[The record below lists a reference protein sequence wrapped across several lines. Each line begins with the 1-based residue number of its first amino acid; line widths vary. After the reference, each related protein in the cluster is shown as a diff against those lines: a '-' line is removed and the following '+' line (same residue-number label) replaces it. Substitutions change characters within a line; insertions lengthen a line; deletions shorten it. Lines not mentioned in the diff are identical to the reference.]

1 MTAVTREQAFTHDRN
16 TGMTRIVL
24 RRRRLLH
31 GVALAAGVAMPALS
45 ARAMPGAMSAI
56 PGGYRLAL
64 RHLHTRERI
73 DRRHAVGGPRD
84 PIVQA
89 AFNHFLRDHYS
100 GTVGEIDPQL
110 LDLLCG
116 VHGLTGVD
124 RPFEVISG
132 YRCPE
137 TNERLRRT
145 RGGGVASRSLHL
157 EGRAVDVRLP
167 GVSLATLR
175 DAARELRGGG
185 VGFYPREN
193 FVHIDTGRV
202 RYW

>member
-1 MTAVTREQAFTHDRN
+1 
-16 TGMTRIVL
+16 MTRIRIVPH
-24 RRRRLLH
+24 RRRLLH
-31 GVALAAGVAMPALS
+31 GGMLAAGLALPALS
-45 ARAMPGAMSAI
+45 ARALPSL
-56 PGGYRLAL
+56 PVTRSGGYRLAL
-64 RHLHTRERI
+64 RHLHTGERI
-73 DRRHAVGGPRD
+73 DRLIAVGGPRD

-89 AFNHFLRDHYS
+89 AFDHFLRDHYS
-100 GTVGEIDPQL
+100 GQVGPIDPRL

-116 VHGLTGVD
+116 VHGLTGAD

-132 YRCPE
+132 YRCPQ

-145 RGGGVASRSLHL
+145 GGGGVASRSLHL

-167 GVSLATLR
+167 GVPLAALR

-185 VGFYPREN
+185 VGFYPREG
-193 FVHIDTGRV
+193 FVHIDTGRP

>member
-1 MTAVTREQAFTHDRN
+1 
-16 TGMTRIVL
+16 MTRIVL
-24 RRRRLLH
+24 QRRRLLH
-31 GVALAAGVAMPALS
+31 GAALAAGVALPALPV
-45 ARAMPGAMSAI
+45 RAMPSLPAGH
-56 PGGYRLAL
+56 PGSRPGGHRDGYPAGYRLAL

-73 DRRHAVGGPRD
+73 DRAHAVGGPRD

-89 AFNHFLRDHYS
+89 AFDHFLRDHYS
-100 GTVGEIDPQL
+100 GRVGRIDPQL

-116 VHGLTGVD
+116 VHRLTGAD

-145 RGGGVASRSLHL
+145 RDGGVASRSLHL
-157 EGRAVDVRLP
+157 EGRAIDVRLP
-167 GVSLATLR
+167 GVPLATLR
-175 DAARELRGGG
+175 DAARELHGGG
-185 VGFYPREN
+185 VGFYPREG